1 VQGTQGTQ
9 GTQGLDGVQG
19 TVGAQGIQGT
29 QGVQGTGGIQ
39 GTQGTVGSF
48 GGATF
53 DYTFSTNTTNA
64 DPGTGVIRFNA
75 SPTSATAMYIDASND
90 DSTDI
95 SSFLQTIDDST
106 STIKGHF
113 RVSKKLDTSVFKLY
127 TISSLT
133 DNTGWFTVNGSYV
146 SGNGT
151 LSDLDDVLITF
162 ARTGDVGAQGTQ
174 GTDGAQGIQG
184 TQGVQGVQGLEGFV
198 GSNGAQ
204 GTQGT
209 LGSQGTVGAQGT
221 QGTLGSQGTTGA
233 QGTQGQVSADPTTTV
248 LLYGGM

>member
-1 VQGTQGTQ
+1 
-9 GTQGLDGVQG
+9 
-19 TVGAQGIQGT
+19 
-29 QGVQGTGGIQ
+29 
-39 GTQGTVGSF
+39 
-48 GGATF
+48 
-53 DYTFSTNTTNA
+53 
-64 DPGTGVIRFNA
+64 
-75 SPTSATAMYIDASND
+75 MYIDASND

-133 DNTGWFTVNGSYV
+133 DNTGWFTVNCSYV

-151 LSDLDDVLITF
+151 LSNSDDILITF
-162 ARTGDVGAQGTQ
+162 ARTGDVGAQGTV
-174 GTDGAQGIQG
+174 GTQG
-184 TQGVQGVQGLEGFV
+184 TQGTLGAQGTQGTLGTQGTAGFV

-209 LGSQGTVGAQGT
+209 LG
-221 QGTLGSQGTTGA
+221 A
-233 QGTQGQVSADPTTTV
+233 QGTQGQVAADPTTTV

>member
-1 VQGTQGTQ
+1 
-9 GTQGLDGVQG
+9 
-19 TVGAQGIQGT
+19 
-29 QGVQGTGGIQ
+29 
-39 GTQGTVGSF
+39 
-48 GGATF
+48 
-53 DYTFSTNTTNA
+53 
-64 DPGTGVIRFNA
+64 
-75 SPTSATAMYIDASND
+75 MYIDASND

-204 GTQGT
+204 GTQGFT
-209 LGSQGTVGAQGT
+209 GAQGT
-221 QGTLGSQGTTGA
+221 QGTQGTTGIGT
-233 QGTQGQVSADPTTTV
+233 QGTQGVQGSLGVQGAVGTAAAGGSIPDIMM
-248 LLYGGM
+248 LGGM